1 MRMKSVDKMLRTLI
15 DTRQALT
22 ASAYTYCFGP
32 SLLARPGALT
42 GSGLLAATLTDI
54 LLARASVLAGPALVF
69 LIVVI
74 AIRKL

>member
-1 MRMKSVDKMLRTLI
+1 M
-15 DTRQALT
+15 
-22 ASAYTYCFGP
+22 ASPDSQGSYLLFRVHLCSQGLGHSPGP
-32 SLLARPGALT
+32 GP
-42 GSGLLAATLTDI
+42 LAATPTDI